1 MNELTAVR
9 PHREFEPFSAVVMI
23 PRRVQLT
30 EICAEHGAY
39 TMTRTF
45 LGSVVV
51 CESEC
56 PQCAAIRK
64 AREQAEADAKAAAES
79 AEEQRRAMEHALGRT
94 SIPDE
99 YLDKEFENFIAAT
112 PNEVGAL
119 KLARRF
125 VAGWQKAKAG
135 GYGLFFYGN
144 PGTGKSHLACAILK
158 GLLPAVFGLYT
169 RAQDIIQYIRST
181 WSNKSDTTSFEAIRK
196 FTSVD
201 LLVIDEIGIQAGT
214 PNEQQI
220 LFSIIDDRI
229 SQGRPTIFL
238 SNLAPNQ
245 LVQVLG
251 VRLVDRIR
259 GCCVPYRFDGAS
271 HRAQPSASVFGDFE
285 EEVA

>member
-1 MNELTAVR
+1 MNEANKTAL
-9 PHREFEPFSAVVMI
+9 EPQPISAFLLI
-23 PRRVQLT
+23 PRREEAQKV
-30 EICAEHGAY
+30 CDEHGAY
-39 TMTRTF
+39 TMTRTI
-45 LGSVVV
+45 LGNVVV

-64 AREQAEADAKAAAES
+64 AREKAEADEKAAAVA
-79 AEEQRRAMEHALGRT
+79 AEEQRRVMERALGRT

-99 YLDKEFENFIAAT
+99 YLDKDFENFIPT
-112 PNEVGAL
+112 TQNEAGAL

-135 GYGLFFYGN
+135 GYGLYFYGN
-144 PGTGKSHLACAILK
+144 PGTGKSHLACAILRH
-158 GLLPAVFGLYT
+158 LLPGCYGLYT

-181 WSNKSDTTSFEAIRK
+181 WGNKSDTTSFEANRK

-201 LLVIDEIGIQAGT
+201 LLVIDEIGVQAGT

-245 LVQVLG
+245 LAQVLG
-251 VRLVDRIR
+251 MRIADRIR

-271 HRAQPSASVFGDFE
+271 HRKQPTADVFGALE
-285 EEVA
+285 EAA

>member
-1 MNELTAVR
+1 MNEANKTAL
-9 PHREFEPFSAVVMI
+9 EPQPISAFLLI
-23 PRRVQLT
+23 PRREEAQKV
-30 EICAEHGAY
+30 CDEHGAY
-39 TMTRTF
+39 TMTRTI
-45 LGSVVV
+45 LGNVVV

-56 PQCAAIRK
+56 PQCVAIRK
-64 AREQAEADAKAAAES
+64 AKEQAEADAKAAAEA
-79 AEEQRRAMEHALGRT
+79 AEEQRRAMERALGRT
-94 SIPDE
+94 IIPDE
-99 YLDKEFENFIAAT
+99 YLDKDFENFIPT
-112 PNEVGAL
+112 TQNEAGAL

-135 GYGLFFYGN
+135 GYGLYFYGN
-144 PGTGKSHLACAILK
+144 PGTGKSHLACAILRH
-158 GLLPAVFGLYT
+158 LLPGCYGLYT

-181 WSNKSDTTSFEAIRK
+181 WGNKSDTTSFEANRK

-201 LLVIDEIGIQAGT
+201 LLVIDEIGVQAGT

-245 LVQVLG
+245 LAQVLG
-251 VRLVDRIR
+251 MRIADRIR

-271 HRAQPSASVFGDFE
+271 HRKQPTADVFDTME
-285 EEVA
+285 DAA